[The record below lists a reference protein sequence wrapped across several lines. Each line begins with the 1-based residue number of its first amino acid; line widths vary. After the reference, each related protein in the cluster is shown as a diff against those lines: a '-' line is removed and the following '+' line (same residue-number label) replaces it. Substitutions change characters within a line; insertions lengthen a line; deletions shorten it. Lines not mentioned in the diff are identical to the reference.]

1 MDRSLDRSIDRC
13 HTIST
18 AVDLRCVT
26 AVLRRDRGTSGCAT
40 RTLQQYD
47 STADSNI
54 VTDFLS
60 KGSVVLERPIPYKK
74 KTKKNEVYMTQGSPP
89 GSA

>member
-60 KGSVVLERPIPYKK
+60 KGSVVLERPISRIKK
-74 KTKKNEVYMTQGSPP
+74 KQKKTRYI
-89 GSA
+89 